1 MRNKSINPYVEKN
14 HFLNAYH
21 KDGEIWAKIVKNG
34 EISALLLP
42 ARSKCEAVDVLREKG
57 ISVSYEAEKILTK
70 IFEAIRDG
78 NTDDYQ
84 FDTEMEQ
91 ITSKK
96 KARKNF
102 ISIGKQEIV
111 KYSREKTVYALDR
124 EERKVF
130 NLNTAQV
137 QILVEILS
145 SDEENRFE
153 FWIEQK

>member
-1 MRNKSINPYVEKN
+1 M
-14 HFLNAYH
+14 
-21 KDGEIWAKIVKNG
+21 
-34 EISALLLP
+34 LP
-42 ARSKCEAVDVLREKG
+42 ARGKSEAADVLREKG
-57 ISVSYEAEKILTK
+57 ITVSYEAEKILTK

-84 FDTEMEQ
+84 FDTEMKS